1 MNNNRKMTFL
11 FSIIPLILQRTKI
24 KNMKK
29 KQNQPKQ
36 ETVITEQETVEQVHS
51 EKETMDQV
59 TEQETTEQVMAEETI
74 NEQTINEQTDIEQTI
89 NEQTDT
95 EQTAQDSAP
104 DYRQS
109 EAFLSL
115 SAPDQEAVGQWLDQL
130 ICQLSQRSL
139 TADNLKSVLNA
150 LHYDRDVAQAGIDG
164 EVRGRNTRIEELFEQ
179 RRKVAD
185 IHVLNGAAASV
196 SPTPPPNILGGLTA
210 ADRQTIWERGNE
222 KRVTLR

>member
-1 MNNNRKMTFL
+1 MT
-11 FSIIPLILQRTKI
+11 
-24 KNMKK
+24 NA
-29 KQNQPKQ
+29 
-36 ETVITEQETVEQVHS
+36 
-51 EKETMDQV
+51 
-59 TEQETTEQVMAEETI
+59 AE
-74 NEQTINEQTDIEQTI
+74 
-89 NEQTDT
+89 
-95 EQTAQDSAP
+95 
-104 DYRQS
+104 
-109 EAFLSL
+109 
-115 SAPDQEAVGQWLDQL
+115 
-130 ICQLSQRSL
+130 
-139 TADNLKSVLNA
+139 SVLNA